1 MRILLSGRYLA
12 TFRCIHGVFSVFRG
26 LFVVYSQLSDRSLHT
41 FPHKTVMSPLA
52 SRLSTLASL
61 AFVAQ
66 LSACAS
72 SGAGVVPAATS
83 PGAGTSTAPRAGDV
97 GPAADRKWADSVL
110 ATLDLHDKAAQM
122 VWVWTL
128 GDYTSADNSTWLAM
142 EKMIRDQKL
151 GGAIISV
158 GGPADIAV
166 KTNALQRLAKVPLL
180 LGADLET
187 GAAFRARGGYFIP
200 NAIDLGGATPFPY
213 EMGVGATR
221 DTALAYEM
229 GRVTAVE
236 GRALG
241 LHMAFAPVLD
251 VNNNAKNP
259 VISARSFGE
268 DPKLV
273 AAMGR
278 AFIRGIQDNE
288 MLATGKHFPGHGDT
302 EQNSHLELAR
312 VTASRARL
320 DSVELYPFAEAIRAG
335 VRGMMTFHG
344 DLPALDSSKI
354 AATLSPKVMTD
365 LLRKQMGFNGIL
377 VTDALDMNGAIGTLS
392 MAEVTIRAVLA
403 GNDVLL
409 MPTSVPGSIDAVVA
423 GVKTGRF
430 TEARVDSS
438 VRKLLMAKHE
448 MDLHRNRFVDVEGLR
463 NKIAVDNNM
472 KPARAAAERA
482 ITLVHDSLSL
492 VPLSQRPATTK
503 VVSISI
509 ASRNELSA
517 GVQFNAELKSMFTGM
532 MSLNLTPEVVYDA
545 TAGAAAGNAAGY
557 QASATPALLKGSV
570 DNAINLSRGAE
581 VAFVSSYIGASTNT
595 ATMDATIGLA
605 DLILG
610 LQKNGTKVVLVSF
623 ANPYLAMN
631 LPKTEAHL
639 IAWSASP
646 LSQRAAARAVL
657 GRASISGKLPIT
669 IPGIAPFG
677 AGIQKTVRVP

>member
-1 MRILLSGRYLA
+1 TPSGVAGNAPARGDA
-12 TFRCIHGVFSVFRG
+12 T
-26 LFVVYSQLSDRSLHT
+26 
-41 FPHKTVMSPLA
+41 
-52 SRLSTLASL
+52 
-61 AFVAQ
+61 
-66 LSACAS
+66 
-72 SGAGVVPAATS
+72 
-83 PGAGTSTAPRAGDV
+83 

-110 ATLDLHDKAAQM
+110 ATLDLRDKAAQM

-128 GDYTSADNSTWLAM
+128 GDYTAVDNPTWLTM
-142 EKMIRDQKL
+142 EKLVRDQHL

-166 KTNALQRLAKVPLL
+166 KTNALQRVAKVPLL

-200 NAIDLGGATPFPY
+200 NAIDLGGATAFPY
-213 EMGVGATR
+213 EMGIGATR
-221 DTALAYEM
+221 DTVLAYEM
-229 GRVTAVE
+229 GRVTAKE

-273 AAMGR
+273 SEMGR
-278 AFIRGIQDNE
+278 AFIRGIQDNG

-320 DSVELYPFAEAIRAG
+320 DSVELMPFREAIRAG

-354 AATLSPKVMTD
+354 AATLSPKVMID

-392 MAEVTIRAVLA
+392 MAEVTIRAVVA

-409 MPTSVPGSIDAVVA
+409 MPSSVPGAIDAVVA
-423 GVKTGRF
+423 GVKAGRF

-448 MDLHRNRFVDVEGLR
+448 FGLHRNRFVDVEGLR
-463 NKIAVDNNM
+463 TTIGVEANM
-472 KPARAAAERA
+472 KPARMAAEKA
-482 ITLVHDSLSL
+482 ITLVNDSSTL
-492 VPLSQRPATTK
+492 VPLGQRPANSK

-509 ASRNELSA
+509 AARNEISA
-517 GVQFNAELKSMFTGM
+517 GVAFNAEIKSMFTGM
-532 MSLNLTPEVVYDA
+532 LSLSLAPEVVFDA

-557 QASATPALLKGSV
+557 QASPTPALLKGAV
-570 DNAINLSRGAE
+570 DNALNLSRGAE

-605 DLILG
+605 DLITG
-610 LQKNGTKVVLVSF
+610 LQKAGTKVVLVSF

-631 LPKTEAHL
+631 LPKTDAHL
-639 IAWSASP
+639 LAWSASP
-646 LSQRAAARAVL
+646 LSQRAAARALL
-657 GRASISGKLPIT
+657 GRASITGRLPIT

-677 AGIQKTVRVP
+677 AGIQRIVRVP

>member
-1 MRILLSGRYLA
+1 M
-12 TFRCIHGVFSVFRG
+12 
-26 LFVVYSQLSDRSLHT
+26 SQ
-41 FPHKTVMSPLA
+41 PA
-52 SRLSTLASL
+52 SRLPKLAGL
-61 AFVAQ
+61 ALVAQ

-72 SGAGVVPAATS
+72 AAVSSTPAVS
-83 PGAGTSTAPRAGDV
+83 PGAMASVPPQARSDAMGL
-97 GPAADRKWADSVL
+97 AADRKWADSVL
-110 ATLDLHDKAAQM
+110 STLDLRDKAAQM

-128 GDYTSADNSTWLAM
+128 GDYTAEDNPTWLTM
-142 EKMIRDQKL
+142 EKLIRDQKL

-166 KTNALQRLAKVPLL
+166 KTNALQRVAKVPLL

-200 NAIDLGGATPFPY
+200 NAIDLGGATAFPY
-213 EMGVGATR
+213 EMGLGATR
-221 DTALAYEM
+221 DTMLAYEM
-229 GRVTAVE
+229 GRVTASE

-278 AFIRGIQDNE
+278 AFIRGIQDNG

-320 DSVELYPFAEAIRAG
+320 DTVELYPFAEAIKAG

-354 AATLSPKVMTD
+354 AATLSPKVMID
-365 LLRKQMGFNGIL
+365 LLRKQMGFTGIL
-377 VTDALDMNGAIGTLS
+377 VTDALDMNGAIGSLS

-409 MPTSVPGSIDAVVA
+409 MPSSVPGSIDAVVS
-423 GVKTGRF
+423 GVRTGRF

-448 MDLHRNRFVDVEGLR
+448 LGLHRNRFVDVEGLR
-463 NKIAVDNNM
+463 KSIAIEANM
-472 KPARAAAERA
+472 KPARAAAEKA

-492 VPLSQRPATTK
+492 VPLSQRPATSK

-532 MSLNLTPEVVYDA
+532 LSLSLTPEVVFDA

-557 QASATPALLKGSV
+557 QAGATPALLQGAV
-570 DNAINLSRGAE
+570 DNALSLSRGAE

-605 DLILG
+605 DLITG

-646 LSQRAAARAVL
+646 LSQRAAARALL
-657 GRASISGKLPIT
+657 GRASITGKLPIT

-677 AGIQKTVRVP
+677 AGLQKIVRVP